1 MQERIKYPR
10 TPHLPY
16 SETIGSD
23 DKRLLND
30 LQFKDMFIVITEK
43 MDGEN
48 TTVYNDGYHARSLDS
63 KHRDYHSWLL
73 SYIPTWQY
81 MLKDGERVCGEYLYA
96 EHSIHYNNLK
106 SYFLGFSFWDK
117 DVCCGWDSTIA
128 KFEQLGITPVPVLY
142 KGYYD
147 KEITIKIAKSVI
159 DRGGEGIVIR
169 NAFSFPMN
177 DFSKNVAKY
186 VRPNHVQTDDHWS
199 QQTIKHNNLFN

>member
-30 LQFKDMFIVITEK
+30 LQFKNMFIVITEK

-48 TTVYNDGYHARSLDS
+48 TTVYNDDYHARSLDS

-117 DVCCGWDSTIA
+117 DICWSWDSTIA
-128 KFEQLGITPVPVLY
+128 KFEQLGIIPVPVLY

-147 KEITIKIAKSVI
+147 KEITIQIAKSVI
-159 DRGGEGIVIR
+159 NRGGEGIVIR

-199 QQTIKHNNLFN
+199 QQTIKHNNLFS

>member
-23 DKRLLND
+23 DKRLFND

-96 EHSIHYNNLK
+96 EHSIHYDNLK

-142 KGYYD
+142 KGYYG
-147 KEITIKIAKSVI
+147 KEITIQIAKSVI
-159 DRGGEGIVIR
+159 DCGGEGIVIR

-199 QQTIKHNNLFN
+199 QQTIKHNNLFI